1 METVLRHL
9 EVFQNPYITF
19 TIFMAISPFDV
30 LLIWWFILQKTS
42 LMSKNNL
49 TNVMLL
55 LFVMIQLK
63 VPIMIEFRIRSYKTR
78 TIHL

>member
-30 LLIWWFILQKTS
+30 LLIWWFILQKKFS
-42 LMSKNNL
+42 HVEKQFDERYVIIICNDS
-49 TNVMLL
+49 
-55 LFVMIQLK
+55 
-63 VPIMIEFRIRSYKTR
+63 S
-78 TIHL
+78 

>member
-30 LLIWWFILQKTS
+30 LLIWWFILQKNFSHVEKQFDERYVIIICNDST
-42 LMSKNNL
+42 
-49 TNVMLL
+49 
-55 LFVMIQLK
+55 
-63 VPIMIEFRIRSYKTR
+63 
-78 TIHL
+78 

>member
-9 EVFQNPYITF
+9 KVFQNPYITF
-19 TIFMAISPFDV
+19 TIFMAISPLMSYSYGGLF
-30 LLIWWFILQKTS
+30 FKKSS

-55 LFVMIQLK
+55 LFVMIQVK
-63 VPIMIEFRIRSYKTR
+63 VPIMIEFRIRSYK
-78 TIHL
+78 L